1 VEKLE
6 TVCIDTDVLI
16 DFLRG
21 KKETVEKIR
30 KLEEEFDLATTT
42 INIFELYFG
51 AYKTNKERNVKA
63 VNDLVERIEVF
74 GLSKKSAE
82 IAGRMMAVLERKGL
96 EIGIRDTMV
105 AGIAIENDVG
115 LLTRN
120 LKHYKRLE
128 EFGLRLLDWS

>member
-21 KKETVEKIR
+21 KKEAVEKIR

-42 INIFELYFG
+42 INVFELYFG
-51 AYKTNKERNVKA
+51 AYKTNKEKNVKA
-63 VNDLVERIEVF
+63 VNDLVERMEVF

-82 IAGRMMAVLERKGL
+82 IAGRMMAVLERKGM

-105 AGIAIENDVG
+105 AGIAIENDVA

-128 EFGLRLLDWS
+128 EFGLRLLD

>member
-1 VEKLE
+1 ME

-21 KKETVEKIR
+21 KKEAVENIR

-42 INIFELYFG
+42 INVFELYFG

-63 VNDLVERIEVF
+63 VNDLVERMEVF

-82 IAGRMMAVLERKGL
+82 IAGRMMAVLERKGM

-105 AGIAIENDVG
+105 AGIAIENDVA

-128 EFGLRLLDWS
+128 EFGLRLLD

>member
-1 VEKLE
+1 MEKLE